1 MSVIFLAQGKSPD
14 RYLVDSSE
22 QMLTFNEPISVKQ
35 QINVGV
41 TSVPEGGILWSVI
54 VSSGPGLWDYGTLA
68 VSGGDV
74 VSALAGKTAKLYLT
88 EGYLSGPYNPPP
100 QVATAA
106 AARSPYQVGRPGEIV
121 RASDIAGI
129 RAGGTVLPFNVYK
142 STGNYVSGHY
152 KWDSEDAPIEGELPG
167 TFESTGAGGGE
178 ATNITVKARLLVY
191 RAQLRFVNHGGGVR
205 AFWYLQADINL
216 STTDFDYTHSDLGD
230 YEILETRGTG
240 KAAGGD
246 AVKYVDALSD
256 FKVEGTY
263 EGYTPADE
271 DPEYRYWYPGTQGM
285 LLTVS

>member
-1 MSVIFLAQGKSPD
+1 MSVIFLAQGWSPA

-22 QMLTFNEPISVKQ
+22 QMLTFNEPISVKP

-41 TSVPEGGILWSVI
+41 TSVPEGRIVRFVI
-54 VSSGPGLWDYGTLA
+54 VSSSAGLWDTGTLE

-88 EGYLSGPYNPPP
+88 EGDLPGPSNPPP

-106 AARSPYQVGRPGEIV
+106 AAGSPYQVGRPGEIV
-121 RASDIAGI
+121 RASDIAGV
-129 RAGGTVLPFNVYK
+129 RAGGTVLPFNVYA

-167 TFESTGAGGGE
+167 TFESTGVSGGE

-230 YEILETRGTG
+230 YEILETYGSG
-240 KAAGGD
+240 QAARGD

-263 EGYTPADE
+263 EGYTPAE
-271 DPEYRYWYPGTQGM
+271 GDPGYWYYPGTQGM

>member
-1 MSVIFLAQGKSPD
+1 MSVIFLAQGTSPD

-41 TSVPEGGILWSVI
+41 TSVPEGRLIWSVF
-54 VSSGPGLWDYGTLA
+54 VSSGAGLWDNGTFE

-88 EGYLSGPYNPPP
+88 EGYYPWPSNPPL

-106 AARSPYQVGRPGEIV
+106 AAGSPYQVGRPGEIV

-142 STGNYVSGHY
+142 STGNYVSGYY
-152 KWDSEDAPIEGELPG
+152 KMDPEDAGVEGELPG
-167 TFESTGAGGGE
+167 TFESTGVSGGE
-178 ATNITVKARLLVY
+178 ATNITIKARLQVY

-205 AFWYLQADINL
+205 AFWYLQTHINL
-216 STTDFDYTHSDLGD
+216 STTNFNYTHSSLDDLG
-230 YEILETRGTG
+230 YEIIDAGGTG
-240 KAAGGD
+240 QSASGD

-263 EGYTPADE
+263 EGCTPAE
-271 DPEYRYWYPGTQGM
+271 EGPGYWYPGTQGM